1 MERNVKFA
9 LVGGVVSLLG
19 LLLAVLSLWLTIG
32 FEVQSTT
39 RYTVFFDDAVS
50 GLHKGSTVS
59 YRGVEVGRV
68 IAIRLDPQRPDRIMA
83 DIEIDANTPVNTQTE
98 ARLQPEGITGLSFI
112 ELRTP
117 ITAAAAD
124 NGLPQ
129 GEQYPLI
136 DAAPSR
142 LEQLFTDVPRLSEQ
156 LLFITAQLGELLDE
170 NNLDAITTTLAN
182 IATLSD
188 EFVQTQ
194 TELASLQ
201 TRLEQTLTGID
212 TLTETSTR
220 TLTAVNAALPTLH
233 TSLGQVSELSTRL
246 DALAATGQ
254 QMLANNAPP
263 IRQFT
268 RHGLAELTLL
278 LRDSRTA
285 VQEFTTLTRQLR
297 ENPAQ
302 LIYRPH
308 DHGLDLP

>member
-1 MERNVKFA
+1 MERNVKYA

-19 LLLAVLSLWLTIG
+19 LLLATLSLWLTIG

-50 GLHKGSTVS
+50 GLHKGSKVS

-83 DIEIDANTPVNTQTE
+83 DIEIDANTPINAQTE

-142 LEQLFTDVPRLSEQ
+142 IEQLFTDVPRLSEQ
-156 LLFITAQLGELLDE
+156 LLFITAQLGQLLDE
-170 NNLDAITTTLAN
+170 NNLDAVTTTLAN

-212 TLTETSTR
+212 TLAATSTR

-233 TSLGQVSELSTRL
+233 TTLGQVSELSTRL
-246 DALAATGQ
+246 DDLAATGQ
-254 QMLANNAPP
+254 QMLANNATP

-278 LRDSRTA
+278 LRDSHTA

-308 DHGLDLP
+308 DHGLELP